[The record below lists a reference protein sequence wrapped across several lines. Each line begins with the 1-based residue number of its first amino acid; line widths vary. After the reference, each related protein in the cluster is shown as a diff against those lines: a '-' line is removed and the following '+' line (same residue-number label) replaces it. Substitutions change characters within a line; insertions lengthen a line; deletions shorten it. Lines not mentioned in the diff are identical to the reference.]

1 MIFRNNQRNCQIFF
15 KGFGCIVRFLRLSL
29 SVPCFGLIRL
39 NLQLYSLMIRK
50 SLDISEKLEEKTE
63 NDSSKIADGKSEKTF
78 QNDLFEKDTN
88 AEAVFDISISQKS
101 FL

>member
-1 MIFRNNQRNCQIFF
+1 
-15 KGFGCIVRFLRLSL
+15 
-29 SVPCFGLIRL
+29 
-39 NLQLYSLMIRK
+39 MIRK

-88 AEAVFDISISQKS
+88 AEAVFEYDDEKS
-101 FL
+101 YNILR